1 LASNADDWSFF
12 IRGRARVTV
21 VAFSNVARTFDYM
34 PGDVGTVP
42 KNMGYYVENIG
53 DEELEMLEIF
63 EAPKFEDF
71 SIEQ

>member
-1 LASNADDWSFF
+1 M
-12 IRGRARVTV
+12 